1 LGVTFGKSAEEL
13 WAKPAAISLTEAI
26 SRLIFTVAGHI
37 VCCRCQ
43 LLLSVES
50 LGEARDEPQTQ
61 VS

>member
-1 LGVTFGKSAEEL
+1 MFGKSAAEL
-13 WAKPAAISLTEAI
+13 WPKPAAISLTEAI

-37 VCCRCQ
+37 VCCRCH

-50 LGEARDEPQTQ
+50 LGEARDEPQTP